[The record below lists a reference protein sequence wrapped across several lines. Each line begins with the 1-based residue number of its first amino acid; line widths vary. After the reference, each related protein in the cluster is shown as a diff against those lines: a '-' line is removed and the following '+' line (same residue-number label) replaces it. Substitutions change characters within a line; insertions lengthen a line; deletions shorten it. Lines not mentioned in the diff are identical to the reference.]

1 MKKMR
6 KQIHAINM
14 VTAVNSALL
23 LEKNQCDGM
32 AIPVVIL
39 DTEETP
45 IVNDIIEAHSSMQGK
60 MKYEWGI
67 TVDYEYAI
75 LFVESLEPLESNFSI
90 LFDLNKLLMVVDRII
105 ETQLLIIQGGKLGDT
120 MAKTMKNMRIL
131 IEVPEDGFKKEWIK
145 IKEKVQ
151 KKQFKELGVKRKN
164 LKTVIGEFNT
174 EWTSIIDRHF
184 K

>member
-6 KQIHAINM
+6 KQIDANNM
-14 VTAVNSALL
+14 VTVVNSALL

-45 IVNDIIEAHSSMQGK
+45 IVNYTIEAHSSMQGK
-60 MKYEWGI
+60 MKYECGI

>member
-1 MKKMR
+1 MR
-6 KQIHAINM
+6 KQIDENNM
-14 VTAVNSALL
+14 VNVVNTALL
-23 LEKNQCDGM
+23 LEKDHCDGI

-39 DTEETP
+39 NTEETP
-45 IVNDIIEAHSSMQGK
+45 IVNDIIEAHRSMQGE
-60 MKYEWGI
+60 MRYQWGI
-67 TVDYEYAI
+67 TSDYEYAI
-75 LFVESLEPLESNFSI
+75 LFVESLAPIESKFSI
-90 LFDLNKLLMVVDRII
+90 LFDLNKSLMVIDRII
-105 ETQLLIIQGGKLGDT
+105 ETQLLIIQGGKSGDT
-120 MAKTMKNMRIL
+120 MATTMKNMRIL

-151 KKQFKELGVKRKN
+151 KKQFKELGIKRKD

>member
-1 MKKMR
+1 MR
-6 KQIHAINM
+6 KQIDANNM
-14 VTAVNSALL
+14 VTVVNSALL

>member
-1 MKKMR
+1 
-6 KQIHAINM
+6 
-14 VTAVNSALL
+14 
-23 LEKNQCDGM
+23 
-32 AIPVVIL
+32 
-39 DTEETP
+39 
-45 IVNDIIEAHSSMQGK
+45 
-60 MKYEWGI
+60 
-67 TVDYEYAI
+67 
-75 LFVESLEPLESNFSI
+75 
-90 LFDLNKLLMVVDRII
+90 
-105 ETQLLIIQGGKLGDT
+105 

>member
-1 MKKMR
+1 MR
-6 KQIHAINM
+6 KQIDANNM
-14 VTAVNSALL
+14 VTVVNSALL

-45 IVNDIIEAHSSMQGK
+45 IVNDTIEAHSSMQGK